1 VVHEPAIAAT
11 GTGSL
16 YLAETR
22 IPEAQQ
28 SAIVCAMTALIASL
42 FFTVILLVIT
52 TYFILGAVPLLV
64 LKHDTPL
71 DYRFIRG
78 FFNTYYRMAMYV
90 AGGTALS
97 YGFAGRP
104 FFAVGAALLAL
115 LAIVLRRTI
124 ISKMDSIGSRIRG
137 NPVHAIPGFR
147 RIHVTAILLNIT
159 QLVLIVWALTTL
171 SLR

>member
-1 VVHEPAIAAT
+1 MA
-11 GTGSL
+11 
-16 YLAETR
+16 
-22 IPEAQQ
+22 
-28 SAIVCAMTALIASL
+28 ALISSL

-52 TYFILGAVPLLV
+52 AYFILGAVPLLV

-71 DYRFIRG
+71 NYRFIRG
-78 FFNTYYRMAMYV
+78 FFNTYYLTAMYA

-97 YGFAGRP
+97 YAFAERP
-104 FFAVGAALLAL
+104 FFALGAAVLAL
-115 LAIVLRRTI
+115 LAIILRRTI
-124 ISKMDSIGSRIRG
+124 ISRMDSVGRQIRG

-159 QLVLIVWALTTL
+159 QLALIVWALTTL